1 MKKSFEGRFQ
11 EFRKEKAMLSFVINP
26 LDVDTVSLNFSAFTG
41 VNQAELE
48 LELADL
54 QGKDLW
60 TSKFRG
66 MVSDIENLEKQHATL
81 AFQHKWTELSGLQ
94 KRGQIVYEVWNSLPD
109 AYTDMEIYAFGILLI
124 FGST

>member
-1 MKKSFEGRFQ
+1 MKMKKKFFEGRFQ
-11 EFRKEKAMLSFVINP
+11 EFRKEKATLSFVINL
-26 LDVDTVSLNFSAFTG
+26 LDADTDSLNFSAFTG
-41 VNQAELE
+41 MSQAELE

-66 MVSDIENLEKQHATL
+66 TISDVENLEKQHAIL

-94 KRGQIVYEVWNSLPD
+94 QRDQIVYEVWNSLPD
-109 AYTDMEIYAFGILLI
+109 TYTH
-124 FGST
+124 T